1 MSKYLLVR
9 KIATMMAASGYS
21 SSFCFPYSEVLNMFL
36 FPLVIIQSLCLQV
49 SHEDDLQYWFHG

>member
-9 KIATMMAASGYS
+9 KIAIMMAASGYP
-21 SSFCFPYSEVLNMFL
+21 SSFCFLYSVVLNKFL

-49 SHEDDLQYWFHG
+49 SHEDD